1 MGTFCTPS
9 SRAYKILL
17 RPAGDK
23 LIRGAYYQSCRTIKK
38 YIVGIYNFDLK
49 NEIKFCIII
58 VEENE
63 FKISFEKSKNEL
75 KNEMK
80 IHLKK

>member
-9 SRAYKILL
+9 PRAYKILL

-23 LIRGAYYQSCRTIKK
+23 LIRGAYYQSCRVIKK
-38 YIVGIYNFDLK
+38 YIVGIYNFNLK

-58 VEENE
+58 VR
-63 FKISFEKSKNEL
+63 

-80 IHLKK
+80 NPFENPISK

>member
-1 MGTFCTPS
+1 MGTFCEGPS
-9 SRAYKILL
+9 GPHKILL

-23 LIRGAYYQSCRTIKK
+23 LIRGAYYQSRRAIKK

-58 VEENE
+58 VR
-63 FKISFEKSKNEL
+63 

-80 IHLKK
+80 NPFENPILK